1 MGVTAPGYGGATAE
15 VGASVGFADEPAAAG
30 LDPWLPLELGGEVV
44 LFGYAGRHPAT
55 GGLSWV
61 RSSPVV
67 ELDEEAGR
75 ARTENGRVYA
85 LGRRVAIGELDEEAR
100 TALRLLAAEFLGA
113 EPLPG
118 DADDVRWVSARK
130 WARHLGVEAP
140 PRDGEAVEG
149 FLRGRGERY
158 LALRAGRGPR

>member
-1 MGVTAPGYGGATAE
+1 MGL
-15 VGASVGFADEPAAAG
+15 ADGPAAAG
-30 LDPWLPLELGGEVV
+30 LDPWLPLELGGEEV

-75 ARTENGRVYA
+75 ARTAGGRVYA
-85 LGRRVAIGELDEEAR
+85 LGRRVDVEDLDGEAR
-100 TALRLLAAEFLGA
+100 AALRLLAAEFLGA

-118 DADDVRWVSARK
+118 DAQDARWVSARK
-130 WARHLGVEAP
+130 WARHLGVAAP
-140 PRDGEAVEG
+140 PRGDRAAVER
-149 FLRGRGERY
+149 FLRRHGERY
-158 LALRAGRGPR
+158 FALRAGQGRGPR

>member
-1 MGVTAPGYGGATAE
+1 MGL
-15 VGASVGFADEPAAAG
+15 ADGPAAAG
-30 LDPWLPLELGGEVV
+30 LDPWLPLELGGEEV

-67 ELDEEAGR
+67 ELDEAAGR
-75 ARTENGRVYA
+75 ARTAGGRVYA
-85 LGRRVAIGELDEEAR
+85 LGRRTGIGRLDEEAR
-100 TALRLLAAEFLGA
+100 TALRLLAAEFL
-113 EPLPG
+113 PG
-118 DADDVRWVSARK
+118 DADDARWVSPRK

-140 PRDGEAVEG
+140 PRDRAAVER
-149 FLRGRGERY
+149 FLRGHGERY